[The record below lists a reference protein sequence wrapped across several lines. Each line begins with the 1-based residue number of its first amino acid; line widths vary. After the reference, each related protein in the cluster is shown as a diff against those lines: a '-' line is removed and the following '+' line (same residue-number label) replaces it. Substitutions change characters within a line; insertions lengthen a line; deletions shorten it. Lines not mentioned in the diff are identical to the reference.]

1 MTSPVQGIGHNGGPS
16 MEPGYRG
23 RRRAWGKARAALLGD
38 RMPLEVVRRRVARAK
53 ELGLDYTTYAS
64 IRAASGHDVL
74 AFLFSG
80 NALALTPRRL
90 RIERG
95 EAARLAALSGRAGR
109 LAAIYAPADPA
120 AVAQLNP
127 DLLDHA
133 APAPG
138 FDAGWSATRARLL
151 EALREGNLPADR
163 VVLVSAT
170 SVEREWCAAAKLGGL
185 VAAERFFAP

>member
-1 MTSPVQGIGHNGGPS
+1 VSGIGHNGGPS
-16 MEPGYRG
+16 LEPGFRG
-23 RRRAWGKARAALLGD
+23 RRMAWGRARAALLGNS
-38 RMPLEVVRRRVARAK
+38 MPLEVVRRRVARAR

-90 RIERG
+90 RIEG
-95 EAARLAALSGRAGR
+95 AEAARLAGLSGAAGR
-109 LAAIYAPADPA
+109 LAAVYAPAAPG
-120 AVAQLNP
+120 AVLDANP
-127 DLLDHA
+127 GLLDHA

-138 FDAGWSATRARLL
+138 FDAGWSATRGRLL
-151 EALREGNLPADR
+151 EALRQGNLPADR

-170 SVEREWCAAAKLGGL
+170 AVEREWCAAAKLGGL
-185 VAAERFFAP
+185 VEAERFFAP